1 MMTNNKKVALI
12 VLILITIGYVKYVF
26 FSPESTVNLSN
37 KEITQEELTPEEDEA
52 GTSATQ
58 QKESYINVFFIGKN
72 EAGEEYYRAVRRKY
86 DKNTNGQQLSFAMS
100 RLMEGPSQIEKE
112 KGIYSEI
119 PEGTNIISVV
129 ETDKKAIINLTSTF
143 EQGGGTDGL
152 YKRLYQ
158 LVKTANKN
166 TKLPVYLYIDNKQ
179 ADVIGGEGLMINQP
193 LNERVFNE

>member
-12 VLILITIGYVKYVF
+12 ILILITIGYVKFAF
-26 FSPESTVNLSN
+26 FSPEKAPISDVEVSQSEETDVDEEEVKK
-37 KEITQEELTPEEDEA
+37 KEDTYIT
-52 GTSATQ
+52 
-58 QKESYINVFFIGKN
+58 VFFIGKN
-72 EAGEEYYRAVRRKY
+72 ENGEELYRAVKRKY
-86 DKNTNGQQLSFAMS
+86 DKTENGQQLSFAVS
-100 RLMEGPSQIEKE
+100 RLIEGPNQIERE

-119 PEGTNIISVV
+119 PTGTKVISVV
-129 ETDKKAIINLTSTF
+129 ETDKKAIVNLTSAF
-143 EQGGGTDGL
+143 DQGGGTDGL

-158 LVKTANKN
+158 LVKTVNKN

>member
-12 VLILITIGYVKYVF
+12 ILILITIGYVKFAF
-26 FSPESTVNLSN
+26 FSPEKAPISDVEVSQNEETVVDEEEVKK
-37 KEITQEELTPEEDEA
+37 KEDTYIT
-52 GTSATQ
+52 
-58 QKESYINVFFIGKN
+58 VFFIGKN
-72 EAGEEYYRAVRRKY
+72 ENGEELYRAVKRKY
-86 DKNTNGQQLSFAMS
+86 DKTENGQQLSFAVS
-100 RLMEGPSQIEKE
+100 RLIEGPNQIERE

-119 PEGTNIISVV
+119 PTGTKVISVV
-129 ETDKKAIINLTSTF
+129 ETDKKAIVNLTSAF
-143 EQGGGTDGL
+143 DQGGGTDGL

-158 LVKTANKN
+158 LVKTVNKN

>member
-12 VLILITIGYVKYVF
+12 ILILITIGYVKFAF
-26 FSPESTVNLSN
+26 FSPEKAPISDVEVFQNEETDVDEEEEVKK
-37 KEITQEELTPEEDEA
+37 KEDTYIT
-52 GTSATQ
+52 
-58 QKESYINVFFIGKN
+58 VFFIGKN
-72 EAGEEYYRAVRRKY
+72 ENGEELYRAVKRKY
-86 DKNTNGQQLSFAMS
+86 DKTENGQQLSFAVS
-100 RLMEGPSQIEKE
+100 RLIEGPNQIERE

-119 PEGTNIISVV
+119 PTGTKVISVV
-129 ETDKKAIINLTSTF
+129 ETDKKAIVNLTSAF
-143 EQGGGTDGL
+143 DQGGGTDGL

-158 LVKTANKN
+158 LVKTVNKN

>member
-1 MMTNNKKVALI
+1 
-12 VLILITIGYVKYVF
+12 
-26 FSPESTVNLSN
+26 
-37 KEITQEELTPEEDEA
+37 
-52 GTSATQ
+52 
-58 QKESYINVFFIGKN
+58 
-72 EAGEEYYRAVRRKY
+72 
-86 DKNTNGQQLSFAMS
+86 
-100 RLMEGPSQIEKE
+100 MEKD

-119 PEGTNIISVV
+119 PDGTNVISVV
-129 ETDKKAIINLTSTF
+129 ETDKKAIINLTSAF

-166 TKLPVYLYIDNKQ
+166 TNLPVYLYIDNKQ

>member
-12 VLILITIGYVKYVF
+12 ILILITIGYVKFAF
-26 FSPESTVNLSN
+26 FSPEKAPISDVEVSQNEETDVDEEEEVKK
-37 KEITQEELTPEEDEA
+37 KEDTYIT
-52 GTSATQ
+52 
-58 QKESYINVFFIGKN
+58 VFFIGKN
-72 EAGEEYYRAVRRKY
+72 ENGEELYRAVKRKY
-86 DKNTNGQQLSFAMS
+86 DKTENGQQLSFAVS
-100 RLMEGPSQIEKE
+100 RLIEGPNQIERE

-119 PEGTNIISVV
+119 PTGTKVISVV
-129 ETDKKAIINLTSTF
+129 ETDKKAIVNLTSAF
-143 EQGGGTDGL
+143 DQGGGTDGL

-158 LVKTANKN
+158 LVKTVNKN